1 MKARLFA
8 TALLAALLGFALPGR
23 TPASDTASIYDT
35 LALMKNHTILF
46 VAVTEAKEVAALK
59 GDTQHTLFAPT
70 DEAFKKLDDATIKKI
85 ASDKDTVRQMLHAHL
100 VAGKLPSD
108 KLKEFDGKELRTL
121 RGTAVKVAAAKDGLR
136 VGGAKLV
143 VTDVQCSNGVIHVV
157 DVVLPFA
164 K

>member
-8 TALLAALLGFALPGR
+8 IAALAALIGIAMPGR

-35 LALMKNHTILF
+35 LALMKDHTILY

-59 GDTQHTLFAPT
+59 GDTQYTLFAPT
-70 DEAFKKLDDATIKKI
+70 DEAFKKLDDATIRKI
-85 ASDKDTVRQMLHAHL
+85 ASDKETVRQMLHAHL
-100 VAGKLPSD
+100 VVGKLTAENLK
-108 KLKEFDGKELRTL
+108 KLDRMEVRTL
-121 RGTAVKVAAAKDGLR
+121 QGTALKVMDGKDGLR

-143 VTDVQCSNGVIHVV
+143 VTDVPCSNGVIHVI
-157 DVVLPFA
+157 DVVLPFT